1 MQYFRL
7 IRWTNLVIIFCTQ
20 LLAWRCVI
28 YPLSNDGIRL
38 LLGFPN
44 FLLLSFST
52 ILIAG
57 AGYIINDY
65 FDVRIDSINK
75 PDKMILERKIPR
87 RLAIILHTT
96 MNMGG
101 LVLVGWVALQAGK
114 TQWVLVQLS
123 CTLLLWFYSTHF
135 KRQFMIGNIVV
146 ALLTGLTILTLI
158 VYEPALHLY
167 LMQPAFV
174 AAGTSTLPNPVWVL
188 LVYAYFAFVL
198 TWMREIVKDME
209 DFKGD
214 EAEGCITMPIKWGL
228 KKATRFT
235 LLLAAFAL
243 LPISFGTLK
252 LLHNADYLF
261 AVYCFAG
268 LVLPLVSWMIYLPKA
283 ATTKHFAKASRYL
296 KMIMVLGLCSLFFY
310 YLQANV

>member
-1 MQYFRL
+1 MQFFRL
-7 IRWTNLVIIFCTQ
+7 IRWSNLVIIFCTQ

-28 YPLSNDGIRL
+28 YPLSHDGIQL
-38 LLGFPN
+38 LLGFSN
-44 FLLLSFST
+44 FFLLSFST

-75 PDKMILERKIPR
+75 PDKMILERKVPR
-87 RLAIILHTT
+87 RLAIILHTV
-96 MNMGG
+96 MNIGG
-101 LVLVGWVALQAGK
+101 LALVSWLAHQAGK

-135 KRQFMIGNIVV
+135 KRQFIIGNIVV

-174 AAGTSTLPNPVWVL
+174 VAGASTLPNPVWVL

-214 EAEGCITMPIKWGL
+214 EAEGCLTMPIKWGL

-235 LLLAAFAL
+235 LLLAALAL
-243 LPISFGTLK
+243 LPICFGVLK
-252 LLHNADYLF
+252 LFVNADYLF
-261 AVYCFAG
+261 ATYCFVG
-268 LVLPLVSWMIYLPKA
+268 LVLPFVSWMFFLPKA
-283 ATTKHFAKASRYL
+283 ATVKHYAKASRYL
-296 KMIMVLGLCSLFFY
+296 KMIMVLGLCSLIFY